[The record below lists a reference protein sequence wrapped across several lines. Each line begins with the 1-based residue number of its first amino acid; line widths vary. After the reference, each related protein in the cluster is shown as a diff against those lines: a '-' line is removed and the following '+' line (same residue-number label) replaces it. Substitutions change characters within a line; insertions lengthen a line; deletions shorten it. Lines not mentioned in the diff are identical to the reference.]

1 MAKKLKVMFS
11 THGLVEGD
19 FGFELDEKG
28 YPTSKV
34 ISKKVITGQDTG
46 GQVYYVKALAANS
59 NNYDVDLVTRRVDP
73 RICPQF
79 GGTPHDLGKDINYTI
94 EQQWHDS
101 SVIRSRVLRVPAGG
115 HFNFVPKEEIV
126 PLLPEIINNLY
137 DFYKKEDCIDRIEV
151 VEGHYRDGMLA
162 ADMLCSKI
170 EQETGR
176 RPVMLV
182 TSHSLGHKKYERNLP
197 QYQAGNISEE
207 EWKWHNFEQR
217 IKHET
222 FAFHKSDIIIATSPD
237 EQTRLLAEPFCS
249 GLIRMHFGNGT
260 SWGCCK
266 IAPFLDLVRNG
277 SSRVLSGIASEI
289 AHEIFKPL
297 SPQNLHKLKYHFDY
311 KNIYNEER
319 SIDLTDKKVVSSLGR
334 VVRDKGFSELS
345 RSMAEIM
352 KDDPSV
358 IFMVS
363 GEIGNP
369 VTQECREILKDVE
382 DRVIFLPSLNQKE
395 MARVYNVSSIFVM
408 SSLNEAFGMVPIEAM
423 GCKTAVI
430 VGRSGFNDFA
440 HCADIRDD
448 NQDYGKAIGI
458 YAPSQE
464 TDRWRQVK
472 ALKLLLNNEEL
483 RQKIAENGH
492 RYVRENLTW
501 QQISEQKDHI
511 VQDVLSAR
519 KKSRPGKSK
528 KNNLQTSEIR
538 LPNRQKVI

>member
-1 MAKKLKVMFS
+1 MTKKLKVMFS

-19 FGFELDEKG
+19 FAFELDEKG
-28 YPTSKV
+28 YPTTKV
-34 ISKKVITGQDTG
+34 TSKKVITGQDTG

-59 NNYDVDLVTRRVDP
+59 SNYDVDLVTRRVDP

-79 GGTPHDLGKDINYTI
+79 GGTARDLGTDLNYTV
-94 EQQWHDS
+94 EQQWHES
-101 SVIRSRVLRVPAGG
+101 ATIRSRVLRVPAGG
-115 HFNFVPKEEIV
+115 HFSFIPKEEIV
-126 PLLPEIINNLY
+126 PLLPELINNLY
-137 DFYKKEDCIDRIEV
+137 DFYKKENCLV

-170 EQETGR
+170 EEETGR

-197 QYQAGNISEE
+197 QYQSGNISEE
-207 EWKWHNFEQR
+207 EWQWHNFEQR
-217 IKHET
+217 IEHET

-237 EQTRLLAEPFCS
+237 EQTRLLAEPY
-249 GLIRMHFGNGT
+249 LADLN
-260 SWGCCK
+260 K
-266 IAPFLDLVRNG
+266 ITIIPPGYND
-277 SSRVLSGIASEI
+277 
-289 AHEIFKPL
+289 EIFQPL
-297 SPQNLHKLKYHFDY
+297 TPQNLHKLKYHFDY
-311 KNIYNEER
+311 KNIYNEDC

-345 RSMAEIM
+345 RSMVEIM
-352 KDDPSV
+352 KEDPSV
-358 IFMVS
+358 IYMVS

-369 VTQECREILKDVE
+369 VTQECRDILKEVE

-395 MARVYNVSSIFVM
+395 MARVYNVSSVFVM

-423 GCKTAVI
+423 GCGTAVI

-448 NQDYGKAIGI
+448 NQDYSKALGI

-464 TDRWRQVK
+464 ADRWRQVK

-483 RQKIAENGH
+483 RQNIATNGND
-492 RYVRENLTW
+492 YVRNNLTW
-501 QQISEQKDHI
+501 QKISEQKDQI
-511 VQDVLSAR
+511 VQNVLTEREHIQGNVYKFEKSDMQAADLVSR
-519 KKSRPGKSK
+519 KK
-528 KNNLQTSEIR
+528 
-538 LPNRQKVI
+538 QKAI

>member
-1 MAKKLKVMFS
+1 MSKKLKVMFS

-28 YPTSKV
+28 FPTTKV

-79 GGTPHDLGKDINYTI
+79 GGTPRNLGTDINYTI
-94 EQQWHDS
+94 EQQWHES
-101 SVIRSRVLRVPAGG
+101 SNIRSRVLRVPAGG
-115 HFNFVPKEEIV
+115 NFNFVPKEEIV
-126 PLLPEIINNLY
+126 PLLPELIKNLY
-137 DFYKKEDCIDRIEV
+137 EFYKKENALDNIEV

-170 EQETGR
+170 EEETGR
-176 RPVMLV
+176 RPIMLV

-197 QYQAGNISEE
+197 QYESGKISEE
-207 EWKWHNFEQR
+207 EWQWHNFEQR
-217 IKHET
+217 IEHET
-222 FAFHKSDIIIATSPD
+222 FAFHKADIIIGTSPD
-237 EQTRLLAEPFCS
+237 EQTRLVAEPY
-249 GLIRMHFGNGT
+249 LADIN
-260 SWGCCK
+260 K
-266 IAPFLDLVRNG
+266 ITVIPPGYND
-277 SSRVLSGIASEI
+277 
-289 AHEIFKPL
+289 EIFKPL
-297 SPQNLHKLKYHFDY
+297 SPQELHKLKYHFEY
-311 KNIYNEER
+311 KNIYNDDKV
-319 SIDLTDKKVVSSLGR
+319 IDLTNKKVVSSLGR

-352 KDDPSV
+352 KEDPSV
-358 IFMVS
+358 VYMVS

-369 VTQECREILKDVE
+369 VTQECHEILKDFE

-395 MARVYNVSSIFVM
+395 MARIYNVSSIFVM

-423 GCKTAVI
+423 GCQTAVI

-448 NQDYGKAIGI
+448 SQDYNKAIGI

-464 TDRWRQVK
+464 SDRWRQVK
-472 ALKLLLNNEEL
+472 ALKLLLNNEPL
-483 RQKIAENGH
+483 RQKIAENGNT
-492 RYVRENLTW
+492 YVRNNLTW
-501 QQISEQKDHI
+501 QKISEQKDQI
-511 VQDVLSAR
+511 VQKVLKAKSENVVSFTRSNAAKDSSGLQKMSTKDILTA
-519 KKSRPGKSK
+519 KK
-528 KNNLQTSEIR
+528 
-538 LPNRQKVI
+538 QKAI

>member
-182 TSHSLGHKKYERNLP
+182 TSHSLGHKKCERNLP

-237 EQTRLLAEPFCS
+237 EQTRLLAEPY
-249 GLIRMHFGNGT
+249 LADLN
-260 SWGCCK
+260 K
-266 IAPFLDLVRNG
+266 ITIIPPGYND
-277 SSRVLSGIASEI
+277 
-289 AHEIFKPL
+289 EIFKPL

-519 KKSRPGKSK
+519 KKSRAGKSK